1 MNSRKRTQRAQRQ
14 ISVFFAFFCGKSI
27 ARFGVKLPLLCIA
40 AGAAEPAYEAP
51 LPDGRHLDPVALNKA
66 AGETGATAL
75 EMVKGAKG
83 ELQPQNFPDL
93 KSKAPHDGIFR
104 VLLKN
109 EGVVLP
115 PDMGG
120 TGPFYIFKTGGSYY
134 LLTRRNFASLFGP
147 LKSKDEVLPFV
158 RTFDKLFTNPFS
170 DAVTSAKDAKGFQKV
185 PPPAV
190 TEITESG
197 DGWDVRLILYSG
209 HRVRAYYEE
218 RLRVERDGTVAVKE
232 KTKMLK
238 EIGPGYMF

>member
-1 MNSRKRTQRAQRQ
+1 MNP
-14 ISVFFAFFCGKSI
+14 AF
-27 ARFGVKLPLLCIA
+27 RFIVPLLCCA
-40 AGAAEPAYEAP
+40 AAEAAPPAWEAP
-51 LPDGRHLDPVALNKA
+51 LPGGQHTDPIALNKA
-66 AGETGATAL
+66 AGETAAAIL

-93 KSKAPHDGIFR
+93 KSKTPLDGIFR
-104 VLLKN
+104 VILKN
-109 EGVVLP
+109 EGAILP
-115 PDMGG
+115 PDMAGA
-120 TGPFYIFKTGGSYY
+120 GPFHVFKTGGSYY

-158 RTFDKLFTNPFS
+158 RTFDKLFANPFA
-170 DAVTSAKDAKGFQKV
+170 DIVTSDKEAKGFQKV

-209 HRVRAYYEE
+209 HRVRAFYEE

-232 KTKMLK
+232 KTKLLK

>member
-1 MNSRKRTQRAQRQ
+1 MKLPLRL
-14 ISVFFAFFCGKSI
+14 
-27 ARFGVKLPLLCIA
+27 LPLLCLAA
-40 AGAAEPAYEAP
+40 AGAAPPAWESP
-51 LPDGRHLDPVALNKA
+51 LPPGRHTDPIALNKA
-66 AGETGATAL
+66 AGETSEAAL
-75 EMVKGAKG
+75 EMVKGAAG

-93 KSKAPHDGIFR
+93 KAKVPHDGIFR

-120 TGPFYIFKTGGSYY
+120 AGPFHVFKAGGSYY
-134 LLTRRNFASLFGP
+134 LLTRRNFATLFGP
-147 LKSKDEVLPFV
+147 LKSKAEVLPFV

-170 DAVTSAKDAKGFQKV
+170 DVVTSAKDVKGFQKV

-209 HRVRAYYEE
+209 HRVRAFYEE
-218 RLRVERDGTVAVKE
+218 RLGVQRDGTVEVKE
-232 KTKMLK
+232 KTKLLK